1 MNPWPT
7 NRLPTL
13 EWNLPSQ
20 STNKNTIIS
29 YLVVLVSRLNPR
41 RSPRMDGAT
50 VSSSRTCRRCREW
63 MKNVNGKDPRARP
76 QYAGAIIAFWLTE
89 KLSLPL
95 PRPLWIHDI
104 PECIKDAWLDDQSA
118 RNGWSMLEWIACVL
132 PTVSQPFGYNQC
144 YCTGYTH
151 SGLGHSGPWPDP
163 CTTRRRHGEEG
174 EMFSFANE
182 PN

>member
-104 PECIKDAWLDDQSA
+104 LECTYKGCLAGWPVSKERVIHAGMNCLRFA
-118 RNGWSMLEWIACVL
+118 NGQPTVWVQPVLLHGIYAFWTRTLWPLTWSMHD
-132 PTVSQPFGYNQC
+132 T
-144 YCTGYTH
+144 T
-151 SGLGHSGPWPDP
+151 
-163 CTTRRRHGEEG
+163 TTRRGGGNVFLR
-174 EMFSFANE
+174 
-182 PN
+182 